1 MYNIIF
7 IIYSHLTVFYCAK
20 YVILFNMNEGVLFQ
34 CCFENVIIFNNAII
48 FSYCVR
54 GLFHNRPL
62 TLFTFHAG
70 KIHSKPPTNE
80 TSFIVKCIYYTL
92 IKTCLFSLYIY
103 FLWADTCP
111 LLDYKIINFWKR
123 NKTIITHQE
132 WNELEHFKTARD
144 SSWWMCCM
152 NFVFWVQ
159 KTFLFSLFWLEIYT
173 IGTCPQGNVNK
184 VRNRLCWL

>member
-1 MYNIIF
+1 MCNIIF
-7 IIYSHLTVFYCAK
+7 RIYSHLTVFYCAK

-54 GLFHNRPL
+54 GLIHNRPL

-70 KIHSKPPTNE
+70 KIHSKP
-80 TSFIVKCIYYTL
+80 
-92 IKTCLFSLYIY
+92 CLFSLYIY
-103 FLWADTCP
+103 FLWAVTCP

-123 NKTIITHQE
+123 KKTIITHQE
-132 WNELEHFKTARD
+132 WNELEH
-144 SSWWMCCM
+144 M